1 LVVYFE
7 RTIRLLQQT
16 LAAFKQR
23 LKTGEEGLM
32 VPANDI
38 KLSENGEEI
47 LDLIAGLAE
56 AKGRPFDVEEDQ
68 KMSGKPRIGR

>member
-1 LVVYFE
+1 
-7 RTIRLLQQT
+7 
-16 LAAFKQR
+16 
-23 LKTGEEGLM
+23 M